1 MIPSAAPLAQA
12 AADTANLFSQYGPLG
27 IFLVITLGVV
37 KVLFDGQNKTLTLER
52 ERAAETLALER
63 ARADRLEQELRA
75 SNAMILD
82 KVIPVLTAQTQAMS
96 ELLERLERR

>member
-1 MIPSAAPLAQA
+1 MILAQA
-12 AADTANLFSQYGPLG
+12 AVDTTSVLAQYGPLG

-52 ERAAETLALER
+52 ERAAETLAIER

-75 SNAMILD
+75 SNATILD

-96 ELLERLERR
+96 DLLERLERQS

>member
-1 MIPSAAPLAQA
+1 VTLLAQHLAQA
-12 AADTANLFSQYGPLG
+12 AETTSLLAQYGPLG

-52 ERAAETLALER
+52 ERAAETLDLER
-63 ARADRLEQELRA
+63 KRCDRLEQELRA
-75 SNAMILD
+75 SNATILD
-82 KVIPVLTAQTQAMS
+82 KVIPVLTAQTQAMG